1 MVLKN
6 MSFIEELQKK
16 EGSLVV
22 GIYSDGSFPEATN
35 VIDRMLSGEVSSA
48 VKKLNFSG
56 KLRET
61 ATFLSRVDNFNTVLM
76 VGLGEPGKS
85 LSVKQTQLLGSTIY
99 SRLSRLDT
107 CVSVILPEETVNA
120 SVYLAFGALM
130 RSWVFDKYKPS
141 KSKDIKLDTLNICT
155 KDVEASNRRYNALK
169 NVAEGAFLTR
179 SVVSEPSNVIYPE
192 TLAQITKNELEP
204 LGVSVEILT
213 KEEMQKLGMN
223 ALLGVAQG
231 SVHDPRLVV
240 LKWNGD
246 PTKASQSV
254 SIIGKG
260 VTFDSGGISI
270 KPDNGMH
277 EMTTDMAGSGVVL
290 GLFKAVAL
298 NKLPVNITGVMPLV
312 ENMPSGTAQRP
323 GDIVTSMSGKT
334 IEILSTDA
342 EGRLILA
349 DAITYAKE
357 KLGANV
363 LIDLATL
370 TGSVVVAL
378 GHEFAG
384 LYSNNES
391 MADKLIAASR
401 LTGEELWRMPLS
413 DHFDKA
419 IDSDVAD
426 MQNLSK
432 PGTGA
437 GNVTAAQFLKRF
449 VGESAWAHIDIAG
462 VAITSDDSLF
472 MCGKGATGFGVY
484 LLHELLIELSQN
496 KTIA

>member
-246 PTKASQSV
+246 PDRK
-254 SIIGKG
+254 
-260 VTFDSGGISI
+260 
-270 KPDNGMH
+270 
-277 EMTTDMAGSGVVL
+277 
-290 GLFKAVAL
+290 
-298 NKLPVNITGVMPLV
+298 
-312 ENMPSGTAQRP
+312 
-323 GDIVTSMSGKT
+323 
-334 IEILSTDA
+334 
-342 EGRLILA
+342 
-349 DAITYAKE
+349 
-357 KLGANV
+357 
-363 LIDLATL
+363 
-370 TGSVVVAL
+370 SVV
-378 GHEFAG
+378 
-384 LYSNNES
+384 
-391 MADKLIAASR
+391 
-401 LTGEELWRMPLS
+401 
-413 DHFDKA
+413 
-419 IDSDVAD
+419 
-426 MQNLSK
+426 
-432 PGTGA
+432 
-437 GNVTAAQFLKRF
+437 
-449 VGESAWAHIDIAG
+449 
-462 VAITSDDSLF
+462 
-472 MCGKGATGFGVY
+472 
-484 LLHELLIELSQN
+484 
-496 KTIA
+496 